1 MKWKLTHKNDH
12 ECIENLGGKTLSYDP
27 NLGIQIIVQDGF
39 AFKDLDN
46 NGKLDPFEDWRL
58 PLTTRVR
65 DFTNRFVLW
74 QENDCLYYKKG
85 KIELSEEYMQWIDS
99 KRFEFTVRNEI
110 DPQLEDMEYLKK
122 NYIISMLLLIFDND
136 QDTGKDDYLLQVIV
150 QSMNLGVF
158 ENIVYSIMRVIKEY
172 VVKYTSTLH
181 LQESQL

>member
-1 MKWKLTHKNDH
+1 
-12 ECIENLGGKTLSYDP
+12 
-27 NLGIQIIVQDGF
+27 
-39 AFKDLDN
+39 
-46 NGKLDPFEDWRL
+46 
-58 PLTTRVR
+58 
-65 DFTNRFVLW
+65 
-74 QENDCLYYKKG
+74 
-85 KIELSEEYMQWIDS
+85 MQWIDS

-158 ENIVYSIMRVIKEY
+158 ENIVYSVMRVIKEY

-181 LQESQL
+181 LQES

>member
-1 MKWKLTHKNDH
+1 MQWKLTHKNNH
-12 ECIENLGGKTLSYDP
+12 EYIENLGGKTLSYDP

-85 KIELSEEYMQWIDS
+85 KIELSEEYMQWIYS

-122 NYIISMLLLIFDND
+122 NYIISMLLLIFDNN
-136 QDTGKDDYLLQVIV
+136 QDTGKDDYLLQMIV
-150 QSMNLGVF
+150 QSMNLGVL
-158 ENIVYSIMRVIKEY
+158 ENILYSIMEAIK
-172 VVKYTSTLH
+172 KYIAKSHTYAL
-181 LQESQL
+181 EG